1 MRPTDNIDQL
11 IKKLHI
17 KASAD
22 LDGRVHD
29 DIDRALATPQKSE
42 SADAKPNRWR
52 IIMKSRIVKL
62 AAAAVIIIAV
72 LAGLP
77 FLPKDT
83 ASVTLAGVLERVEQ
97 AKAFMYRMKIEMSG
111 SMIPGGM
118 MEMNQE
124 ITISAD
130 YGMKAETSTVDP
142 NTGEKTGY
150 NTAYIIP
157 DEKIAVTLM
166 WDKKKYMR
174 MEFDDDWF
182 AKMKQQNNDP
192 REMIKRMMGSEYTEL
207 GRSTIDGVEVEGF
220 QTTDPTVVAGVGENV
235 TLTLW
240 VDAESWLPVRS
251 EIEFK
256 MGDQMQVHGVVS
268 EFNWDL
274 PVTAEDFTPVIPE
287 DFEPMGT
294 GMQMPKISEEGL
306 IEGLRL
312 FAELSGSYPKKL
324 SMMELAQET
333 MAFTTNKDVL
343 EKIKEKILQA
353 RGLDDDELDEL
364 DRDEVMTKSMQI
376 TQPLQSP
383 GFFYMMLVQDKKEP
397 VYHGESVGPEDVGA
411 VLMRWKTGQ
420 NEYRVIF
427 GDLSAGTVTGEQL
440 AELEKQPI
448 K

>member
-1 MRPTDNIDQL
+1 MPAMDVDMETTVL
-11 IKKLHI
+11 I
-17 KASAD
+17 
-22 LDGRVHD
+22 
-29 DIDRALATPQKSE
+29 
-42 SADAKPNRWR
+42 
-52 IIMKSRIVKL
+52 SRD
-62 AAAAVIIIAV
+62 
-72 LAGLP
+72 
-77 FLPKDT
+77 F
-83 ASVTLAGVLERVEQ
+83 
-97 AKAFMYRMKIEMSG
+97 
-111 SMIPGGM
+111 
-118 MEMNQE
+118 
-124 ITISAD
+124 
-130 YGMKAETSTVDP
+130 GMKMETTTVDP
-142 NTGEKTGY
+142 NTGEKTGQ
-150 NTAYIIP
+150 TTYIIAG
-157 DEKIAVTLM
+157 EKTAVTLM
-166 WDKKKYMR
+166 PDKKKYMR
-174 MEFDDDWF
+174 MEFDDDWL
-182 AKMKQQNNDP
+182 ARMKQQNNDP
-192 REMIKRMMGSEYTEL
+192 RDIIKRMMGSEYTEV
-207 GRSTIDGVEVEGF
+207 GRSTIDGVEVDGF
-220 QTTDPTVVAGVGENV
+220 QTTDPAVIGGVGENV

-256 MGDQMQVHGVVS
+256 KGDQMQVHGVVS

-274 PVTAEDFTPVIPE
+274 PVTADDFKPVIPD
-287 DFEPMGT
+287 DFEPMAT

-333 MAFTTNKDVL
+333 MAFMTNRDVL
-343 EKIKEKILQA
+343 EKIVEKIPEF
-353 RGLDDDELDEL
+353 RGLDEDELDEL
-364 DRDEVMTKSMQI
+364 DGDEVMMKTMQI
-376 TQPLQSP
+376 TKPLQSP

>member
-1 MRPTDNIDQL
+1 MRPTDNINQL

-17 KASAD
+17 KASAN

-52 IIMKSRIVKL
+52 IIMKSRITKL

-130 YGMKAETSTVDP
+130 YGMKAESTTVDP

-207 GRSTIDGVEVEGF
+207 GRSTIDGVEVDGF
-220 QTTDPTVVAGVGENV
+220 QTTDPTVVGGVGENV

-324 SMMELAQET
+324 SIMELAQET
-333 MAFTTNKDVL
+333 MAFMTNKDVL
-343 EKIKEKILQA
+343 EKIKEKILQF

-383 GFFYMMLVQDKKEP
+383 GFFYMMLTQEKKEP
-397 VYHGESVGPEDVGA
+397 VYYGQTVGPDDPGA
-411 VLMRWKTGQ
+411 VLMRWKASDT
-420 NEYRVIF
+420 EYRVIF

-440 AELEKQPI
+440 AELEKQPL